1 METDFFNF
9 QLGSIASPYY
19 NQGGLEDSESSIL
32 DNLQNDFSYEP
43 SSFEG
48 SATLWDADG
57 ELSSDIP
64 TLSMGSLDGSFSR
77 GDTGYKEDF
86 HKLLTDWNEHLG
98 SLQVS
103 DEEEIDVKDMVK
115 ISENLPEDIFDDSME
130 RRSYLSGMS
139 PKGRSRVKRIIRSDV
154 KLERSVDGRIDVDGD
169 SQIECIDNMMSLDE
183 PEVKIPSF
191 ADDGLL
197 FVPEQPDFLFGDCE
211 DDENISKMNAVKV
224 EPESGRGSP
233 SGSSI
238 EVEEDCVDVETV
250 SGPVPVLQAGDLT
263 SLLEQFEASEAVNGA
278 SPSSGGARAPG
289 PVSKSVIP
297 TVPTNFPS
305 APVSSSPLKGS
316 KGPYGASLPATPLMT
331 NQKIRDSLPIEIIE
345 KIKACGRKKP
355 ISVIPAMPSKRNG
368 QRGTRMQDAG
378 ATLSRNKLLKIVS
391 GGQLGGGESV
401 QLDHDYCSSEMAR
414 PPSFYHSDASEY
426 ASEACKSRRGR
437 KETTSGA
444 LPTVGSNARSIV
456 AKPAIQ
462 NPPVRGTDPSQTVS
476 QVGAVDRRVTGVVK
490 NISDRSRKL
499 DVGCCYEKNS
509 KKDSG
514 LESGEVS
521 DAGEEAGSCPT
532 VSELN
537 PDKHSIGHP
546 DEVDGARGTVP
557 SAGSQEHEVQ
567 KPKRKLNLQEY
578 RSRRSE
584 LEKQKVYP
592 CEVQLSEIPMPK
604 EDPSGMSDVV
614 SAKVDVVSEASVN
627 TEANQ
632 SEVPEQKV
640 SEDASSEKPK
650 MHSVEVQTKCS
661 EEKEKVPDEKS
672 PFDDQKRAARS
683 RDRRRRNYR
692 SHHRNR
698 NDSASSN
705 SSVLSHSSYGSVS
718 SCSSRSSSTSSMN
731 QGRGRRHRH
740 HRGNHSC
747 HCRSGHSHKGRR
759 HNSRARSVG
768 GKGSSHHMR
777 RSSSMQHGHSQVKSP
792 SSLTSCGSSP
802 SSSLRSI
809 TPSSHSPSPHR
820 SGDRQS
826 RRRNRRRSH
835 KDAEVRRRSCR
846 SHSSRSPSWSSDC
859 SSCYSRSRSPIHGAP
874 HRAKSNSS
882 SCGLAAL
889 PPSSDWQPGIERE
902 KIRQVEERRVIYV
915 GRLAEGTTKADL
927 RHRFEVFGEI
937 IDISVHFR
945 EHGDNYGFVTFA
957 YKVDA
962 YEAVEHGNDDPTLP
976 KYDLCFGGRR
986 AFCKVRYSDLDAMS
1000 TWSSSGGGFKGS
1012 GVSRVGDDS
1021 FDSLLREAQAKIR
1034 KRQV

>member
-19 NQGGLEDSESSIL
+19 NQGGLEDSESSLL

-43 SSFEG
+43 SAFEG
-48 SATLWDADG
+48 SAALWDADE

-64 TLSMGSLDGSFSR
+64 TLSMGALDGTFSR

-98 SLQVS
+98 ALQVS
-103 DEEEIDVKDMVK
+103 DEEEIDVKDMGK
-115 ISENLPEDIFDDSME
+115 ISEKLPEDIFDDSME
-130 RRSYLSGMS
+130 KRSYLTGLS

-154 KLERSVDGRIDVDGD
+154 KLERSVDGRTDVDGD
-169 SQIECIDNMMSLDE
+169 SQIECINNMMSLNE

-191 ADDGLL
+191 SDDGLL
-197 FVPEQPDFLFGDCE
+197 FVPEQPDFLFGDYE
-211 DDENISKMNAVKV
+211 DEENISKLNAVKV

-278 SPSSGGARAPG
+278 ATASPG
-289 PVSKSVIP
+289 PVSKTPVP
-297 TVPTNFPS
+297 TVPITFAS
-305 APVSSSPLKGS
+305 TPVTTSPLKGN
-316 KGPYGASLPATPLMT
+316 KGAYGGSLPSTPLMT

-345 KIKACGRKKP
+345 KIKACGRKKS
-355 ISVIPAMPSKRNG
+355 IAVIPALPSKRYG

-414 PPSFYHSDASEY
+414 PPSFYHSDASDY
-426 ASEACKSRRGR
+426 ANEGQACRSRRNR
-437 KETTSGA
+437 KENASLPVPA
-444 LPTVGSNARSIV
+444 LGPNARSIV
-456 AKPAIQ
+456 TKPAMPT
-462 NPPVRGTDPSQTVS
+462 PPSRNTDSSRTVM
-476 QVGAVDRRVTGVVK
+476 QIGAVDRAVTDVVK
-490 NISDRSRKL
+490 SISDRSRKL
-499 DVGCCYEKNS
+499 NVGCCYEKNS

-521 DAGEEAGSCPT
+521 DAGEEAGSCPN
-532 VSELN
+532 VSVV
-537 PDKHSIGHP
+537 HP
-546 DEVDGARGTVP
+546 AKRSLGLPEEADGARGTVP
-557 SAGSQEHEVQ
+557 TAGSQEREVQ

-578 RSRRSE
+578 RSRRVE
-584 LEKQKVYP
+584 LEKQRVYP
-592 CEVQLSEIPMPK
+592 CEVQLSEIPMPQ
-604 EDPSGMSDVV
+604 EDHGGDASGVGGE
-614 SAKVDVVSEASVN
+614 KVDVDNSASVK
-627 TEANQ
+627 TVAKETD
-632 SEVPEQKV
+632 VPEDKV
-640 SEDASSEKPK
+640 SEETSGEKPK
-650 MHSVEVQTKCS
+650 MHSVEVQTKCNEE
-661 EEKEKVPDEKS
+661 EEKVTQEKS
-672 PFDDQKRAARS
+672 SLEDQRRAARS

-692 SHHRNR
+692 SHHHNR
-698 NDSASSN
+698 HGSASSN
-705 SSVLSHSSYGSVS
+705 SSVLSHSSYGSAS
-718 SCSSRSSSTSSMN
+718 SCSSRSSSISSLN
-731 QGRGRRHRH
+731 QGRNRHHRH
-740 HRGNHSC
+740 HRGHHSC
-747 HCRSGHSHKGRR
+747 HCRSSHSHKGRR
-759 HNSRARSVG
+759 HNSRTRSCSAKG
-768 GKGSSHHMR
+768 GSHHMR
-777 RSSSMQHGHSQVKSP
+777 RSSSMQRGHSQVKSP

-802 SSSLRSI
+802 SSSMRSV
-809 TPSSHSPSPHR
+809 TPSSPSPSPPHNDEQR
-820 SGDRQS
+820 S
-826 RRRNRRRSH
+826 RRRSRRRSH
-835 KDAEVRRRSCR
+835 KDGEARRRSCR
-846 SHSSRSPSWSSDC
+846 SQSSRSPSWSSDC
-859 SSCYSRSRSPIHGAP
+859 SSCYSRSRSPIHGAQ
-874 HRAKSNSS
+874 HRAKSNNS

-962 YEAVEHGNDDPTLP
+962 YEAVEHGNDDPSLP

-1012 GVSRVGDDS
+1012 GVSRGGDDS